1 MQTLNDLDNFAAHLE
16 ACSRPGDAMVLRS
29 FIAELRRQFEPTGS
43 PFDESAPA
51 NSQHFKT
58 WVAIMDALDGSGFD
72 WRPRTPQTCAKDAAV
87 AAIRSMAAQCSAQPA
102 PDYARP
108 LGLPA
113 IRREQIDA
121 LVFAN
126 GFMYAKGHEPIA
138 DQLAA
143 LVGWLRTNAPQE

>member
-1 MQTLNDLDNFAAHLE
+1 MSPLDKLHALHDDLVRRNMYATARDVNKII
-16 ACSRPGDAMVLRS
+16 V
-29 FIAELRRQFEPTGS
+29 ELRKELPETGVR
-43 PFDESAPA
+43 AA
-51 NSQHFKT
+51 
-58 WVAIMDALDGSGFD
+58 WAAVVDALCEARPD
-72 WRPRTPQTCAKDAAV
+72 WDETAGKSSMENAV
-87 AAIRSMAAQCSAQPA
+87 ATIRSMAAQCSAQPA
-102 PDYARP
+102 PDYVRP
-108 LGLPA
+108 MGVPA